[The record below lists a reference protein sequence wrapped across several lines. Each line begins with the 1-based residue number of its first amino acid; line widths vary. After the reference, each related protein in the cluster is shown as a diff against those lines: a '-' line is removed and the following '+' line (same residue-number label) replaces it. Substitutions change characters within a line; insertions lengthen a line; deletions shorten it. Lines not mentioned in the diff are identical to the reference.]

1 MSNTVR
7 HPHTRKLR
15 LPFVRPTEVKKA
27 EKREKLDKDRQATKR
42 YQQKLSNKLAWTLAG
57 LGAAVA
63 LLGHNIPHVFQQPKP
78 KCLVPPTHPVAGH
91 YPPAPATC
99 GPDDELK
106 ELRKLEALL
115 NLAEEEMKALTKYK
129 RSTFVDKVKAATKD
143 S

>member
-7 HPHTRKLR
+7 HHHTRNLR
-15 LPFVRPTEVKKA
+15 RNFTRPTEVTKAKKRV
-27 EKREKLDKDRQATKR
+27 EIKKDRQATKS
-42 YQQKLSNKLAWTLAG
+42 YQKKLSNKLAWTLAG
-57 LGAAVA
+57 LGAAAA
-63 LLGHNIPHVFQQPKP
+63 LLGQDIPHLFQNTNP
-78 KCLVPPTHPVAGH
+78 KCLAPPTHPVAGH

>member
-1 MSNTVR
+1 MSNIVR
-7 HPHTRKLR
+7 HPHTQQLR
-15 LPFVRPTEVKKA
+15 REFVRPKEREKA
-27 EKREKLDKDRQATKR
+27 EKREKRNKDRQAMKK
-42 YQQKLSNKLAWTLAG
+42 YQKKLSNKLAWTLAG
-57 LGAAVA
+57 LGAAAA
-63 LLGHNIPHVFQQPKP
+63 LLGQDIPHLFQNTNP
-78 KCLVPPTHPVAGH
+78 KCLAPPTHPVAGH

>member
-1 MSNTVR
+1 MNNTAR
-7 HPHTRKLR
+7 HPHTQRLRRK
-15 LPFVRPTEVKKA
+15 FVRKKEREKA
-27 EKREKLDKDRQATKR
+27 EKRGKLDEDSQAMKR
-42 YQQKLSNKLAWTLAG
+42 YQKKLSKKLAWTLAG
-57 LGAAVA
+57 LGAAA
-63 LLGHNIPHVFQQPKP
+63 TLLGHNIPHVFQQPKP

-106 ELRKLEALL
+106 ELRKLVTLL
-115 NLAEEEMKALTKYK
+115 NTAEKEMKALTKYK